1 MSKSEYTV
9 TVIVPIYN
17 TGAFLQ
23 KCLDSLCLQT
33 LQNIEL
39 ILIDDG
45 STDESGEICDIY
57 SEKYSFVKVI
67 HQKNS
72 GVRKALQTGM
82 KCISGEYFSF
92 CGSDD
97 FVSPDFYKNLYEA
110 AKRSDADIAQCG
122 YSLYYSDENVISY
135 PDSATGAVIRRANGD
150 CSKIMDVLLLSPPLT
165 VRRIHRTSLA
175 RKYNIGFDPNIRN
188 SEDHLFSAQF
198 FSVSQKVAYVDQTG
212 YFYRQLRD
220 GRMTL
225 VGDMRL
231 LDFFKIVDKFRC
243 FLRIHSFAE
252 GANIDLLEIN
262 TLLYPV
268 TRMMP
273 EVRKCYCREFIP
285 RLTCRK
291 VFSYTRASFV
301 YCWKMR
307 LLKYYILNTLCCP
320 LLMLA
325 AVFRRFPAVAIPLLD
340 AVVFMRKGNFFKRL
354 KRKFA

>member
-1 MSKSEYTV
+1 MKEDIKLS
-9 TVIVPIYN
+9 VIVPVYN
-17 TGAFLQ
+17 TKSYLTR
-23 KCLDSLCLQT
+23 CLDSLVNQT
-33 LQNIEL
+33 LSEKEI
-39 ILIDDG
+39 ILVDDG
-45 STDESGEICDIY
+45 SNDGSEMICRQY
-57 SEKYSFVKVI
+57 EKRYSFIKLVR
-67 HQKNS
+67 QNNS
-72 GVRKALQTGM
+72 GTVVARQKGM
-82 KCISGEYFSF
+82 ENVHGEFFTF
-92 CGSDD
+92 CDSDD

-110 AKRSDADIAQCG
+110 AKISDADIAQCG
-122 YSLYYSDENVISY
+122 YSLYYSDENIISY

-220 GRMTL
+220 GRMTS

-231 LDFFKIVDKFRC
+231 LDFFKIIDKFRC
-243 FLRIHSFAE
+243 FLRMYSLQE
-252 GANIDLLEIN
+252 NSRIDLLEIN

-273 EVRKCYCREFIP
+273 EVRKCYCREFIS

-320 LLMLA
+320 LLMLI
-325 AVFRRFPAVAIPLLD
+325 AVFRIFPAVAIPLLD
-340 AVVFMRKGNFFKRL
+340 AVVFMRKGNFFQKL
-354 KRKFA
+354 KRKFI